1 MAWGKNPPTMQ
12 ETACNAADVGLI
24 PGSERGPGDGNGNPL
39 LENPR
44 DRGAWWAI
52 VNGVARVGHD
62 LVTKPPPPQDQ
73 IRNNLNIIIQTY
85 SQIFWSYLH
94 GILHR
99 TFHFPSGTVL

>member
-12 ETACNAADVGLI
+12 ETASNAADVGLI
-24 PGSERGPGDGNGNPL
+24 AGSGRRPGDGNGNPP

-44 DRGAWWAI
+44 DRGAWQ
-52 VNGVARVGHD
+52 VDGVARVGHD

-99 TFHFPSGTVL
+99 MFHFPSGTVL